1 MTQTIN
7 ESELQR
13 ARKLYERAFG
23 ALPADART
31 VVVHAPGRSE
41 IAGNHTDHEGGH
53 VIAGALDVAVTGVA
67 VPNGTRTMRH
77 ASEGYPTYEISLD
90 HLDIATDEFQTTLG
104 LARGMAHAM
113 AQTGREPAGF
123 NLATVCTIPAGG
135 GLSSSAAIEAA
146 LGRAMEALWE
156 GPEVSPVELA
166 CMSQEVE
173 SDYFGKPCG
182 LMDQLSVC
190 LGGLAF
196 MDFRDRR
203 SPRSEKLD
211 YSFDDAGYALCLVD
225 VGCDHTPFT
234 ADYAA
239 VPLEMQQVA
248 HALGHKR
255 LCKCDED
262 EFDARIPEL
271 REQLGDRAV
280 LRAIHYWREIELVDG
295 RWEALRENDIER
307 FIQLTRESG
316 ASSAMF
322 LQNVSAGGTYQP
334 AMLALGL
341 AERVLDGRGA
351 ARIHGGGFGG
361 SIQAFVPLDLVD
373 EFIERMDAWLGEG
386 STRRYAIA
394 QEGAWAAWL

>member
-1 MTQTIN
+1 MTHTIN
-7 ESELQR
+7 DSELKR
-13 ARKLYERAFG
+13 ARELYEQAFG
-23 ALPADART
+23 ALPDRA
-31 VVVHAPGRSE
+31 VVLHAPGRSE
-41 IAGNHTDHEGGH
+41 IAGSHTDHEGGH
-53 VIAGALDVAVTGVA
+53 VIAGALDVAITGVA
-67 VPNGTRTMRH
+67 APNGSNTLRH

-90 HLDIATDEFQTTLG
+90 DLDVSTDEYQSTPG
-104 LARGMAHAM
+104 LARGMAHAL

-135 GLSSSAAIEAA
+135 GLSSSAAIEAL

-173 SDYFGKPCG
+173 TDYFGKPCG

-196 MDFRDRR
+196 MDFADRKN
-203 SPRSEKLD
+203 PRSTKLD

-234 ADYAA
+234 ADYNA

-248 HALGHKR
+248 AALGHER
-255 LCKCDED
+255 LCEVDKDAFDE
-262 EFDARIPEL
+262 RIPEL

-280 LRAIHYWREIELVDG
+280 LRAIHYWRDNGLVDA
-295 RWEALRENDIER
+295 RWEALQANDIDR
-307 FIQLTRESG
+307 FLELTRESG

-341 AERVLDGRGA
+341 AEHFLDGRGA
-351 ARIHGGGFGG
+351 SRIHGGGFGG

-373 EFIERMDAWLGEG
+373 DFIEHMDAWLGEG
-386 STRRYAIA
+386 SARRYKIE